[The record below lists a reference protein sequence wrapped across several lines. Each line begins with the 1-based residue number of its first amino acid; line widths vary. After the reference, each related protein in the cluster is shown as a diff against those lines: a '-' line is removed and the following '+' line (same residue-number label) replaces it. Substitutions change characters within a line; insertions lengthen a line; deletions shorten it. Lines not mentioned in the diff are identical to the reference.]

1 MQFLLEHLPLLPEQ
15 DDSEVISRVLAGV
28 LAGTLILASTG
39 QAKADPQFSAAATV
53 GPAFRHL
60 RTGPVKPAFHLGAR
74 FDVLFLRQAQRDMG
88 IGPYVDLGTS
98 GFDSFEG
105 GGGLEWLIPAGP
117 TSFILSG
124 GGEARLAG
132 GTVEPGATWG
142 LFWGSRSFNY
152 HSMYGYGVG
161 LFAQGRYGLGD
172 SKSFDLV
179 TGVQVDAV
187 VLALPFLLLVN
198 RLR

>member
-1 MQFLLEHLPLLPEQ
+1 M
-15 DDSEVISRVLAGV
+15 ISRVLAGAV
-28 LAGTLILASTG
+28 VGTLILAGTG

-74 FDVLFLRQAQRDMG
+74 FDVLFFRQAQRDMG

-124 GGEARLAG
+124 GAEGRLAG

-152 HSMYGYGVG
+152 HSAYGYGVG

-172 SKSFDLV
+172 SRAFDLV